1 MTPENKALADDLAL
15 DRNNLYFDFA
25 EHPDG
30 SLSCCARLIFT
41 TGIYGELNRV
51 GYERRWCYKYR
62 ADALEAHKEWVES
75 GALEPCG
82 WLRDTHTGRRQ
93 YLELSDWVVFAE
105 LRPELNI
112 GGPFSVFSNEHF
124 WC

>member
-1 MTPENKALADDLAL
+1 MSPPHFTKQE
-15 DRNNLYFDFA
+15 LYDWCKNDKEFN
-25 EHPDG
+25 
-30 SLSCCARLIFT
+30 RL
-41 TGIYGELNRV
+41 Y
-51 GYERRWCYKYR
+51 
-62 ADALEAHKEWVES
+62 KEWVES

-93 YLELSDWVVFAE
+93 YLELSDWVAFVE

-112 GGPFSVFSNEHF
+112 GGPFSVFSDEHF